1 MKRILVLED
10 EEPIREFVVINLERE
25 GYSVIQATNKE
36 EAFKIIEDYINFDIA
51 ILDVMLPDG
60 SGFDVCKKIREKND
74 VTGII
79 MLTARTMEQ
88 DKIEG
93 FDCGADDYVTKPFSP
108 SELIARVNSLYRRV
122 LNSKFSSK
130 KVDSII
136 ESGPFYVDCDL
147 MTAKKN
153 GEILDLTQIE
163 FNILKYILQNKGTAL
178 SRQNILNTVWG
189 SDYYGELKI
198 VDVNIRRLRMKIE
211 ENPSSPSYILTIWG
225 YGYKWGIN

>member
-1 MKRILVLED
+1 MNRILVLED
-10 EEPIREFVVINLERE
+10 EEPIREFVVINLERA
-25 GYSVIQATNKE
+25 GYSVIQAKNSE
-36 EAFKIIEDYINFDIA
+36 EALQIIEDDTSFDIA

-60 SGFDVCKKIREKND
+60 SGFDILKKLREKND
-74 VTGII
+74 ITGII

-93 FDCGADDYVTKPFSP
+93 FDLGADDYVTKPFSP

-122 LNSKFSSK
+122 LKSKFSSK
-130 KVDSII
+130 KADSVIQ
-136 ESGPFYVDCDL
+136 SGPFYIDCDL

-153 GEILDLTQIE
+153 GEVLDLTQIE

-178 SRQNILNTVWG
+178 SRQSILKTVWG
-189 SDYYGELKI
+189 NDYYGDLKI

>member
-1 MKRILVLED
+1 MKKILVLED
-10 EEPIREFVVINLERE
+10 EEPIREFVVINLERA
-25 GYSVIQATNKE
+25 GFTVIQAKTGA
-36 EAFKIIEDYINFDIA
+36 EALNIIENKDYFDIA
-51 ILDVMLPDG
+51 LLDVMLPDTT
-60 SGFDVCKKIREKND
+60 GFEICKKIRELND
-74 VTGII
+74 DTGII

-93 FDCGADDYVTKPFSP
+93 FTCGADDYITKPFSP

-122 LNSKFSSK
+122 VKSKFPNK
-130 KVDSII
+130 ENDNII
-136 ESGPFYVDCDL
+136 ESGPFYIDCDL
-147 MTAKKN
+147 MTVKKN
-153 GEILDLTQIE
+153 DVPLELTQIE
-163 FNILKYILQNKGTAL
+163 FNILKFILKNKGKAL
-178 SRQNILNTVWG
+178 SRESILKTVWG

>member
-10 EEPIREFVVINLERE
+10 EEPIREFVVINLERA
-25 GYSVIQATNKE
+25 GFTVIQAQTGTEALNIIENKE
-36 EAFKIIEDYINFDIA
+36 PFDIA
-51 ILDVMLPDG
+51 LLDVMLPDA
-60 SGFDVCKKIREKND
+60 SGFDICRKIRETND
-74 VTGII
+74 DTGII

-93 FDCGADDYVTKPFSP
+93 FDKGADDYITKPFSP

-122 LNSKFSSK
+122 MKSKSPNK
-130 KVDSII
+130 KSDSII
-136 ESGPFYVDCDL
+136 ESGPFYIDCDL

-153 GEILDLTQIE
+153 DVPLELTQIE
-163 FNILKYILQNKGTAL
+163 FNILKFILKNKGKAL
-178 SRQNILNTVWG
+178 SRENILKTVWG

-211 ENPSSPSYILTIWG
+211 DNPSSPAYILTIWG